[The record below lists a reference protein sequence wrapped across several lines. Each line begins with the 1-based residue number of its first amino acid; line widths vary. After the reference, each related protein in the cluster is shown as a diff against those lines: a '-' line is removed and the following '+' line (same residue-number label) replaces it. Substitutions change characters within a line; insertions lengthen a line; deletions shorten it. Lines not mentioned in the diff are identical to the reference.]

1 MASMIARRAFST
13 STRRLAQVDA
23 NLKAET
29 KRNPE
34 LYILG
39 GVMCAALGGAGLYF
53 GRTPTKSTSEAPVN
67 MSKEAMPWETGSEA
81 GKYQYHPGGDPANA
95 PKDAPSAV
103 NVVVV
108 PDVDLPKVGAILISV
123 KELVACEILG
133 LVRTRIADQILQ
145 RLHDKYNKW
154 GKDGY

>member
-1 MASMIARRAFST
+1 MSFIARRAFST
-13 STRRLAQVDA
+13 SLRRLSSSEAQ
-23 NLKAET
+23 LKQET

-39 GVMCAALGGAGLYF
+39 GIMVVGLAGAGYYF
-53 GRTPTKSTSEAPVN
+53 GRSPTASTSETAV
-67 MSKEAMPWETGSEA
+67 SKAGMPWETGSSE
-81 GKYQYHPGGDPANA
+81 GKYRYFPGGDHTAD

-108 PDVDLPKVGAILISV
+108 PNVNLPK
-123 KELVACEILG
+123 ELHE
-133 LVRTRIADQILQ
+133 
-145 RLHDKYNKW
+145 KYNKW